1 MWQNTKIK
9 QVLSQFGAGDVFNES
24 VAMLLFQVEQHKVAK
39 LQYVQQ
45 VQNTLLT
52 TVQYPGFQFQK
63 VDMNDKKY
71 ICLLGE
77 TCRDVDWSVKSIW
90 EWTIFWEERFIVYFV
105 VSCMGR
111 LTTVFNAYSCATR
124 DRLLAANFGQDSDE
138 DMYTYVTLIKMLGA
152 K

>member
-1 MWQNTKIK
+1 M
-9 QVLSQFGAGDVFNES
+9 FNES

-77 TCRDVDWSVKSIW
+77 TCRDVDWSVKSI
-90 EWTIFWEERFIVYFV
+90 
-105 VSCMGR
+105 
-111 LTTVFNAYSCATR
+111 
-124 DRLLAANFGQDSDE
+124 
-138 DMYTYVTLIKMLGA
+138 
-152 K
+152 